1 MSEHRLLAPGSAR
14 RALLRSRSVECVA
27 LLACLAACARTAWA
41 QTDEIQVYDAT
52 IAPTG
57 AFNLTLHNNFTPS
70 GNAAADFPGG
80 IVPDHSL
87 NGAAEWAYGI
97 APWLEGG
104 LYFPLYSIT
113 RDGSILYNGFKLRAL
128 FVTPDAANR
137 ELFYGVNFEFSFN
150 TAHWDQRA
158 YTSEIRGIVGT
169 HLGRFDIIFNPVVDN
184 SWTGFS
190 KLEFVPE
197 SRVAM
202 ALTEKYK
209 VALEE
214 YDNFGTISHFLPAAK
229 QSHQLFAVVDIS
241 SKVIDIEAGVG
252 AGLTNASDHRVLK
265 LILSRNF

>member
-1 MSEHRLLAPGSAR
+1 MRIVPLAG
-14 RALLRSRSVECVA
+14 CMVA
-27 LLACLAACARTAWA
+27 MLFWFGHASPAFA
-41 QTDEIQVYDAT
+41 QTDEIQVYDAA

-70 GNAAADFPGG
+70 GNTAANFPAG

-113 RDGSILYNGFKLRAL
+113 RNGSVLYNGFKLRTL
-128 FVTPDAANR
+128 FVTPDAAKR

-150 TAHWDQRA
+150 TAHWDERA

-169 HLGRFDIIFNPVVDN
+169 HLGRFDFIFNPVVDN
-184 SWTGFS
+184 SWNGFS

-197 SRVAM
+197 TRVAM
-202 ALTEKYK
+202 ALSEKYK

-214 YDNFGTISHFLPAAK
+214 YDDFGSVSHFLPAAK
-229 QSHQLFAVVDIS
+229 QSHQLFAVVDVN
-241 SKVIDIEAGVG
+241 SKVVDIEAGVG
-252 AGLTNASDHRVLK
+252 AGLTGASEHWVLK
-265 LILSRNF
+265 LILSRDL